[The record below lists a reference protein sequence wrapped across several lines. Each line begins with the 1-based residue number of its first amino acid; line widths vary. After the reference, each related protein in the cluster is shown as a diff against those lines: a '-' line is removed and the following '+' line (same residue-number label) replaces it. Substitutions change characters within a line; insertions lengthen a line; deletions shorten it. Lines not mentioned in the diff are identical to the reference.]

1 MRYFFKYI
9 MLLVA
14 LMFSAISWAGVK
26 VGVVLPLHDKDG
38 DGLRMVEYYRGILMA
53 VDQLKHEGYDI
64 VVSTWNV
71 PQDGDISV
79 VTNDKNAAKCDLIFG
94 PLYTSQ
100 VKDLGDFCKS
110 KKIKLVIPF
119 SISSWE
125 VTRNDNIFQIYQ
137 TPYNQT
143 LLNIRAYNDRFANAH
158 TVLVDCMDQ
167 NVESRKGEFTKKL
180 RENLDAK
187 NTKYNMTSLGS
198 NEDSFQKAF
207 SHSEPNVVVLN
218 SSRMPELSKVI
229 ARLDKIK
236 VKYPNIVISLY
247 GYNEWFM
254 YVPYL
259 NKELHRYDA
268 YIPTNYYFNAAADNT
283 IAFEKAYKGWFH
295 TEMQNS
301 LPRFAITGYDHA
313 EYFIRGIKAYGKKF
327 VGTKSQSNYAPIQT
341 PLFFERVGEGG
352 YVNKAFQLI
361 HYKNNGGLES
371 VRY

>member
-187 NTKYNMTSLGS
+187 NTKYNMTSLAS

-236 VKYPNIVISLY
+236 IKYPNIVISLY

-295 TEMQNS
+295 TELQKS

-327 VGTKSQSNYAPIQT
+327 VGMKNQSNYAPIQT
-341 PLFFERVGEGG
+341 PLSFERVGEGG
-352 YVNKAFQLI
+352 YSNKSFQLI
-361 HYKNNGGLES
+361 HYKTNGALEAI
-371 VRY
+371 RY